1 MKRIRKKIKEQSG
14 IINIR
19 SLSVKG
25 DARTLFENFVSLSIV
40 KATGYILPIITLP
53 YLAKTIGVDKFGEIA
68 FAASVII
75 YFQTFVDFGFN
86 FIGVKNIARV
96 KNDIHQVS
104 EIFSNIMATRLLLMV
119 ISFCLLL
126 LCVYTID
133 VFYENRLILLLTFL
147 YIPGYL
153 FFPEW
158 FFQAMEQMKYIALL
172 NLLSK
177 LLFTLLVFIVIKEKK
192 DFIYQPVLIALG
204 YYSSGIIAIT
214 MILRKFK
221 VKFILPNL
229 NAIYLALKESWNMF
243 LSLFLPNLYS
253 NFSTILLRTY
263 GGEIATGIYSGGSRF
278 ISLFNELSDAL
289 SRTFYPFLARRLD
302 KHAVFVIINGLISL
316 LASLGLFFGADL
328 LIRIFYTPEF
338 QESAKVIRIMAITPF
353 FLYLID
359 TYGVNYLVLINKV
372 KVLRNIVL
380 FCSLMGFLLSWFFVI
395 RYHYIGV
402 AILLTFVRGIYGS
415 LTWSF
420 AKKYKK
426 VAAAKSEF

>member
-1 MKRIRKKIKEQSG
+1 MNKRLAFFKEKSNRISIK
-14 IINIR
+14 
-19 SLSVKG
+19 SLSSRG
-25 DARTLFENFVSLSIV
+25 DARVLLENFVSLSIV

-86 FIGVKNIARV
+86 FIGVKNVARI
-96 KNDIHQVS
+96 KDNIHEVS
-104 EIFSNIMATRLLLMV
+104 KIFCNIMATRILLML
-119 ISFCLLL
+119 ISFGLLI
-126 LCVYTID
+126 LCISTIT

-158 FFQAMEQMKYIALL
+158 FFQAMEQMKYIAML

-177 LLFTLLVFIVIKEKK
+177 LLFTLLVFIIIKEKK

-204 YYSSGIIAIT
+204 YYTSGLISLFMIIK
-214 MILRKFK
+214 KFK
-221 VKFILPNL
+221 VKFILPDFNS
-229 NAIYLALKESWNMF
+229 IFMALKESWNMF

-263 GGEIATGIYSGGSRF
+263 GGEVATGIYSGGSRF
-278 ISLFNELSDAL
+278 ISLFNELSDVL

-302 KHAVFVIINGLISL
+302 KHSVFVIINGTISL
-316 LASLGLFFGADL
+316 IASLGLFFGAEL
-328 LIRIFYTPEF
+328 LVRVFYTPEF
-338 QESAKVIRIMAITPF
+338 SESVKVIRIMAISPF

-359 TYGVNYLVLINKV
+359 TYGVNYLVLINKM

-380 FCSLMGFLLSWFFVI
+380 FCSLTGFLLSWFAVI
-395 RYHYIGV
+395 KYNFIGV
-402 AILLTFVRGIYGS
+402 AVLLTFVRGIYGL
-415 LTWSF
+415 LTWSY
-420 AKKYKK
+420 AKKHKIQA
-426 VAAAKSEF
+426 V